1 MEARLCLQNRNR
13 SPATANDLYRN
24 DSRSERMTPPD
35 MTQLEIAG
43 PSEISAVCILPGE
56 AQAMRPPAA
65 SPAMPG
71 RSAES
76 SFAGHLLVFSLA
88 NLISLV
94 CNGVLTFL
102 LPRWLSMESYGYYRL
117 FILYGGF
124 VGVLHLGLLD
134 GALIRW
140 AARSRQRMNVEVRR
154 SLVFL
159 LIQHAVF
166 LVPAMAIL
174 LVWFRHQPWFVLAA
188 AIVLYALVWNAAI
201 LGQFALQAD
210 KSFGLL
216 SAVTVIHPALLLGIV
231 AGLTHWRSLTLEA
244 LLGAYLAAWLAA
256 GVGVWIVLLAK
267 FPGKKFSGESFSGKE
282 EKESFSRKRM
292 TRKRM
297 TSAAQAWR
305 SGVYNIRVGWS
316 VLVAGLLTNLAL
328 SLDRVA
334 VSLSF
339 SIRDFAIYS
348 LAATALAVVNTII
361 LSVSR
366 VVFPYLSDGLGAELR
381 IQAYDWGEAT
391 LMSLWAL
398 SLAGYFPLR
407 VLIEHLLPA
416 YQMSL
421 PILRLLMLAT
431 GMTAVIYIL
440 HANYFRSSRRQT
452 ALLVGAS
459 VGLGAAALFLA
470 IARYSHHLVNMS
482 AAMLA
487 AVALWWTVDELLLR
501 RQMVRSPLD
510 IAKTLLFVSAC
521 GGAFLLCAAISSPG
535 LGALAYCGLAA
546 VLTAAAYG
554 HTLRSLPH
562 WPTKPRYAI
571 AFARTASENENENEN
586 QNQNQNEDGMR

>member
-1 MEARLCLQNRNR
+1 MEARRC
-13 SPATANDLYRN
+13 SPVTPSDLYRTIHPEII
-24 DSRSERMTPPD
+24 RLEKTPPD
-35 MTQLEIAG
+35 MTQLEVTG
-43 PSEISAVCILPGE
+43 PAEISAVCILPGE
-56 AQAMRPPAA
+56 AQAVRPPAA
-65 SPAMPG
+65 ALAMPG
-71 RSAES
+71 RLSES
-76 SFAGHLLVFSLA
+76 SFASHLLVYSFANLVSLA
-88 NLISLV
+88 CS
-94 CNGVLTFL
+94 GVLTFL
-102 LPRWLSMESYGYYRL
+102 LPRWLSMENYGYYRL
-117 FILYGGF
+117 FILYGSF
-124 VGVLHLGLLD
+124 AGVLHFGLLD

-159 LIQHAVF
+159 LIQHAVL

-188 AIVLYALVWNAAI
+188 AIVLYALVWNVAI

-216 SAVTVIHPALLLGIV
+216 SVVTVIHPALLLGIV
-231 AGLTHWRSLTLEA
+231 AALTHWRYLTLEA
-244 LLGAYLAAWLAA
+244 LLGAYLGAWLAA
-256 GVGVWIVLLAK
+256 GIGVWIVLLVK
-267 FPGKKFSGESFSGKE
+267 FPGKKFSRRSFSGR
-282 EKESFSRKRM
+282 KESFSRK
-292 TRKRM
+292 KM
-297 TSAAQAWR
+297 TSASQAWR
-305 SGVYNIRVGWS
+305 SGVYNIRTGWS

-381 IQAYDWGEAT
+381 IQAYGWGEAT
-391 LMSLWAL
+391 LMGLWAL

-407 VLIEHLLPA
+407 VLIAHLLPA
-416 YQMSL
+416 YQPSL

-470 IARYSHHLVNMS
+470 IARHSHHLVNMS

-487 AVALWWTVDELLLR
+487 AIALWWTVDELLLR
-501 RQMVRSPLD
+501 QQMVRTPLD
-510 IAKTLLFVSAC
+510 IAKTLFFVSAC
-521 GGAFLLCAAISSPG
+521 GCAFLLCAAISSPG
-535 LGALAYCGLAA
+535 LGALVYCGLAA

-554 HTLRSLPH
+554 QSLRSLPR
-562 WPTKPRYAI
+562 WGRW
-571 AFARTASENENENEN
+571 
-586 QNQNQNEDGMR
+586 QGMPPQFGEAE